1 MMRWS
6 RITCAVFVLSLPVGE
21 VRAQPQSALQAGSP
35 PPISQGGG
43 LLAPYK
49 PRSLPAVP
57 LENSTRLHDLIRD
70 GHFRLS
76 LSDALA
82 LTIENNL
89 DVAVQ
94 RFVRPV
100 AEADLLR
107 TSSGQAAR
115 GVPGALLPS
124 GLSAGALGVGVN
136 QAGGTGGVGGAGGIS
151 GGGGAVSVPQVG
163 TFDPAISLNASY
175 DRTASPLN
183 SLVVA
188 GVPQVTTTSSASS
201 VNYTQLFPEGSSV
214 TLTVNGI
221 AQNSTQ
227 QSLLFNPA
235 VVSRLALGVN
245 QPLLNGFGFLP
256 NERFLMVA
264 RNDMQTSDQL
274 FREQLTTIIVQVEDT
289 YWNLAAARQAIAAA
303 QRSFDA
309 AKELV
314 SNTRVREQF
323 GTAAGIDV
331 IAAESASAAAERDLI
346 VAQTNFQ
353 LQQAQ
358 LKNLL
363 TRAGDPA
370 LDAVDIETVDAL
382 PEPGARAMPD
392 LEAALSAAMD
402 NRPELK
408 SAAADLQNQDISV
421 RFTRNGLLP
430 NVSVFGLYAG
440 AGLNGDTALASSGVG
455 ASLGQALDAT
465 YPEYATGVSATIPIR
480 NRSAQADNM
489 RARLE
494 EQQLNV
500 QVQRSRQQIG
510 LEVRQAV
517 IGLLQGK
524 SQVDAAHEALHLAER
539 IAAAERERLE
549 LGVSAAYD
557 VILRERDLVAAQQ
570 ADLAA
575 GATYAKALVE
585 FERATGTTLDR
596 NGILLGDAQ
605 SGHIVK
611 PPAPAILRPGLSS
624 PQR

>member
-1 MMRWS
+1 MMR
-6 RITCAVFVLSLPVGE
+6 CCKVMCVVAVVALSAVE
-21 VRAQPQSALQAGSP
+21 VCAQPVVALPDASRVP
-35 PPISQGGG
+35 SRHGG
-43 LLAPYK
+43 LLGPYR
-49 PRSLPAVP
+49 PSPIPPVV
-57 LENSTRLHDLIRD
+57 LENSTRLRELVRD
-70 GHFRLS
+70 GRLRLS

-82 LTIENNL
+82 LAIENNL

-94 RFVRPV
+94 RFMRPI
-100 AEADLLR
+100 ADADLLR

-163 TFDPAISLNASY
+163 TFDPAISFNASY

-188 GVPQVTTTSSASS
+188 GVPQVTTSSAASS
-201 VNYTQLFPEGSSV
+201 LNFTQLFPEGSSV

-235 VVSRLALGVN
+235 VVSRLAVGIN

-264 RNDMQTSDQL
+264 RNDMTSSDEL
-274 FREQLTTIIVQVEDT
+274 FREQVTAIIVQVEDT
-289 YWNLAAARQAIAAA
+289 YWNLAAARQAILAA

-314 SNTRVREQF
+314 SDTRVREEF
-323 GTAAGIDV
+323 GTSAGIDV
-331 IAAESASAAAERDLI
+331 IAAESASASAERDLI
-346 VAQTNFQ
+346 VAQTTFQ

-363 TRAGDPA
+363 TKTGDRA
-370 LDAVDIETVDAL
+370 LDAAEIETTDAL
-382 PEPGARAMPD
+382 PEPEGRAVPD
-392 LEAALSAAMD
+392 LAAALSIAMD

-408 SAAADLQNQDISV
+408 TAGLDLQNQDISV

-440 AGLNGDTALASSGVG
+440 AGLDGDTSQAANGVG
-455 ASLGQALDAT
+455 ASLGQVVDAA
-465 YPEYATGVSATIPIR
+465 YPEYAAGVSATIPIR
-480 NRSAQADNM
+480 NRSAQADNV

-500 QVQRSRQQIG
+500 QLQRLRQQIG

-524 SQVDAAHEALHLAER
+524 AQVDAAHEAVRLADR
-539 IAAAERERLE
+539 TASAEREKLE
-549 LGVSAAYD
+549 LGVSAPYD
-557 VILRERDLVAAQQ
+557 VILRERDLVSAQQ
-570 ADLAA
+570 SDVAA
-575 GATYAKALVE
+575 GATYARALVE
-585 FERATGTTLDR
+585 YDRATGTALDR
-596 NGILLGDAQ
+596 NGIKLGDAQ
-605 SGHIVK
+605 SGGVQE
-611 PPAPAILRPGLSS
+611 PPAPAILGPGRVE

>member
-1 MMRWS
+1 M
-6 RITCAVFVLSLPVGE
+6 
-21 VRAQPQSALQAGSP
+21 
-35 PPISQGGG
+35 
-43 LLAPYK
+43 
-49 PRSLPAVP
+49 
-57 LENSTRLHDLIRD
+57 
-70 GHFRLS
+70 
-76 LSDALA
+76 
-82 LTIENNL
+82 TIENNL

-94 RFVRPV
+94 RFVRPI

-163 TFDPAISLNASY
+163 TFDPAISINASY

-201 VNYTQLFPEGSSV
+201 FNYTQLFPEGSSV

-221 AQNSTQ
+221 AQSSTQ

-235 VVSRLALGVN
+235 VVSRLAVGVN

-264 RNDMQTSDQL
+264 RNDMKTSEAL
-274 FREQLTTIIVQVEDT
+274 FREQLTTIIVQVEDA
-289 YWNLAAARQAIAAA
+289 YWNLAASRQAIASA
-303 QRSFDA
+303 QHSFDA

-314 SNTRVREQF
+314 NDTRARDEI

-331 IAAESASAAAERDLI
+331 IAAESASASAERDLI

-363 TRAGDPA
+363 TKTGDPA
-370 LDAVDIETVDAL
+370 LDAADIDTADGL
-382 PEPGARAMPD
+382 PQPEGRPAPD
-392 LEAALSAAMD
+392 LPAALASAMD

-408 SAAADLQNQDISV
+408 TAGADLQNQDITA

-440 AGLNGDTALASSGVG
+440 AGLDGDTLLAANGAG
-455 ASLGQALDAT
+455 ASLGQALDAA
-465 YPEYATGVSATIPIR
+465 YPEYAAGVSATIPIR

-500 QVQRSRQQIG
+500 QLQRSRQQIG

-524 SQVDAAHEALHLAER
+524 AQVDAAHEAVRLAER
-539 IAAAERERLE
+539 SAAAEREKLA
-549 LGVSAAYD
+549 LGISAAYD

-570 ADLAA
+570 SDLVA
-575 GATYAKALVE
+575 GATYARALVD
-585 FERATGTTLDR
+585 FERATGTTLEQ
-596 NGILLGDAQ
+596 NGIVLSDAQ
-605 SGHIVK
+605 AGGIQK
-611 PPAPAILRPGLSS
+611 PPTPSMIRPGGVE
-624 PQR
+624 QRR